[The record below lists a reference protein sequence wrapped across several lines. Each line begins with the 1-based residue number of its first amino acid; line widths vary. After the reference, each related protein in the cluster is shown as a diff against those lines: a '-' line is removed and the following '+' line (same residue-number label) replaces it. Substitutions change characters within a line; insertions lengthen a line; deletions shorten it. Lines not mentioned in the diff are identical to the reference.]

1 MRALA
6 NFNSSTPCGF
16 DKEFLIEFVL
26 QAAGSLFHLE
36 SANGANEFF
45 IARGAISVS
54 KSLEKGANPFGI
66 WEFRCR
72 FHQNGVNLEN
82 TN

>member
-1 MRALA
+1 MRTLA

-26 QAAGSLFHLE
+26 QAAGSLFNLE
-36 SANGANEFF
+36 SADGANEFF
-45 IARGAISVS
+45 IARGTISSVN

-66 WEFRCR
+66 GNFAVDFSRME
-72 FHQNGVNLEN
+72 
-82 TN
+82 